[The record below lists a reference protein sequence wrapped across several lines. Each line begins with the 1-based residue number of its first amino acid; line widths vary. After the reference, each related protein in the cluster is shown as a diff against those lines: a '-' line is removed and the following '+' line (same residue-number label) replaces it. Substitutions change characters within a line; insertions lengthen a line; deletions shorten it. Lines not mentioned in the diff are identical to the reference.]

1 MLRNRIH
8 AVIAA
13 SAVALT
19 LFSASTSAFEGY
31 VEVTN
36 DTGYTI
42 YYLYVSNTSSGGWE
56 EDVLG
61 SDVLSDGETLR
72 VDVTNAKSEYFD
84 IRAVDVDDDSYTLWN
99 VDISVRDVT
108 FTLSDLDSNS
118 AAYDSFA
125 GYVEVANDTG
135 YDIYNLYVSNSEST
149 NWEEDMLGKGI
160 LYDGQAFR
168 VDVRD
173 AASEYFDIRA
183 VDEDGDSY
191 TLWKVDIS
199 ARDVTF
205 DLSDLD

>member
-1 MLRNRIH
+1 MLRNRIY

-19 LFSASTSAFEGY
+19 LFSANTSAFEGY

-42 YYLYVSNTSSGGWE
+42 YYLYVSNASSGGWE

-72 VDVTNAKSEYFD
+72 VDVSNAKSEYFD

-108 FTLSDLDSNS
+108 FTLADLDGNY
-118 AAYDSFA
+118 AALDSFD
-125 GYVEVANDTG
+125 GYVEVTNDTG

-149 NWEEDMLGKGI
+149 SWEEDMLGKDI
-160 LYDGQAFR
+160 LYDGEAFR

-191 TLWKVDIS
+191 TLWNVDIS

-205 DLSDLD
+205 ELSDLD